1 MTAGKHL
8 IHLENIVVHEFVSA
22 GFDPAC
28 IRRRSGIEL
37 PGYYRPAKR
46 WDIVVLDGEVLVA
59 AIEFKSQVGPSFSNN
74 INNRTE
80 EAIGSAIDVWRA
92 YEAGTFGEVR
102 PWLGYFF
109 LLEEAPGSTR
119 PVKLPPTVF
128 PVDDVFEGS
137 SYKDRYRILC
147 QRLVRERLYDAA
159 CFLTASGTG
168 DVTIDEPSR
177 ELSFAAFAAKIAGRA
192 TEIHALRSTRQITS
206 ADWGRRLPPGQ
217 RNRPTTADGAPTAT

>member
-1 MTAGKHL
+1 MTGPHPAEEAVRAFWQARADAAARQAATGKRDSGTRGAVTAGKHL

-119 PVKLPPTVF
+119 PVKQGHCVI
-128 PVDDVFEGS
+128 G
-137 SYKDRYRILC
+137 
-147 QRLVRERLYDAA
+147 
-159 CFLTASGTG
+159 
-168 DVTIDEPSR
+168 
-177 ELSFAAFAAKIAGRA
+177 
-192 TEIHALRSTRQITS
+192 
-206 ADWGRRLPPGQ
+206 
-217 RNRPTTADGAPTAT
+217 